1 MDVVPVARDFF
12 SCHLVDKPEEAED
25 GTNLYRPDIR
35 VCLDRI
41 WAGWFSDNPVAIF
54 YWSLPVLFIILLIMG
69 MGTALTGLIVNMKVV
84 TIGGTLGAL
93 SSLGCLFI
101 HGFDQIL
108 LFALA
113 FFFMMVIPGHF
124 LNYKAKKGG
133 GI

>member
-12 SCHLVDKPEEAED
+12 SCYLVDKPEEAED

-35 VCLDRI
+35 VRLDRI
-41 WAGWFSDNPVAIF
+41 WAGWFSDNLGR
-54 YWSLPVLFIILLIMG
+54 YLLLEFACLVHH
-69 MGTALTGLIVNMKVV
+69 TADKVV

-113 FFFMMVIPGHF
+113 FIFMMVIPGHF
-124 LNYKAKKGG
+124 LNYKVKKGG
-133 GI
+133 GA

>member
-35 VCLDRI
+35 VRLDRI
-41 WAGWFSDNPVAIF
+41 WAGWFSDNLGR
-54 YWSLPVLFIILLIMG
+54 YLLLEFACLVHHTVDNG
-69 MGTALTGLIVNMKVV
+69 NGDGTGLIVNMKVV

-113 FFFMMVIPGHF
+113 FIFMMVIPGHF
-124 LNYKAKKGG
+124 LNYKVKKGG
-133 GI
+133 GA